1 MRVNAWMTTD
11 VITIKPDSDIKSA
24 ISVMRKHSIRHLPVI
39 EDKAFVGLVSM
50 GDLKQA
56 ILTSMIEHL
65 NVKDMMIVKP
75 ITITSDTPLE
85 KAARIIY
92 EKNIGCLPVLDNGKL
107 VGIITTNDILRAFI
121 EIMGVLKAGIRIDV
135 ILKHVHGSMDEVIS
149 IIESKGGFIIS
160 VGMTIDGPDTIHHF
174 RISGGDAAAIAKEL
188 VDLGY
193 KRVKITE

>member
-1 MRVNAWMTTD
+1 MTTG

-24 ISVMRKHSIRHLPVI
+24 ISVMKKHSVRHLPVI
-39 EDKAFVGLVSM
+39 EGKAFVGLVTL

-65 NVKDMMIVKP
+65 KVKDMMIVNP
-75 ITITSDTPLE
+75 IAIASDTPLE
-85 KAARIIY
+85 KAACIIY

-121 EIMGVLKAGIRIDV
+121 EIMGVLKAGVRIDV

-149 IIESKGGFIIS
+149 IIESKDAFIIS
-160 VGMTIDGPDTIHHF
+160 VGMTIDEADTIHHF
-174 RISGGDAAAIAKEL
+174 RVSGGDTAGIAKEL
-188 VDLGY
+188 IELGY
-193 KRVKITE
+193 KRVKIIE